1 MSKEI
6 KNNSLFEVVNESEL
20 AALSGGGGKNIE
32 GSGNGGNVGNGGH
45 SITKDGT
52 YTGGNGSVKP
62 GK

>member
-6 KNNSLFEVVNESEL
+6 KNNSLFEIVNESEL
-20 AALSGGGGKNIE
+20 AALSGGGGDIKN
-32 GSGNGGNVGNGGH
+32 SGNGGDVGNFGNAKTTG
-45 SITKDGT
+45 GT